1 MTAISFANNF
11 YFAYYQVLM
20 GLIYYN
26 LRMFHAH
33 PDDQKRGMKTVL
45 PLSVAAVLGV
55 GSSLFF
61 FFHGAR
67 SFFNNQRIPFE
78 GDIPFIEP
86 FNENTNLFM
95 TTI

>member
-1 MTAISFANNF
+1 
-11 YFAYYQVLM
+11 
-20 GLIYYN
+20 
-26 LRMFHAH
+26 
-33 PDDQKRGMKTVL
+33 MKTVL
-45 PLSVAAVLGV
+45 PLGVAAVLGV

-78 GDIPFIEP
+78 GDIPFIEL